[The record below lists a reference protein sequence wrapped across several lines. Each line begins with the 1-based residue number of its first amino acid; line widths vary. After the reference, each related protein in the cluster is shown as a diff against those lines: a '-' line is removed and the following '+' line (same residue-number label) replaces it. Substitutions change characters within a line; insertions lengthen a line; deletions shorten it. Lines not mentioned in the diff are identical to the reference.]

1 MFKLY
6 FLGVVVVVVIV
17 NTTNPKLAC
26 SSSISSSGGGGSS
39 SRPKEFEI
47 SFVVM
52 TITSPSLQHKV
63 MFTWSNNASLQRT
76 LSIHPHQL
84 YFLIFSSH
92 DLSAPV
98 LSSHSEVSQL
108 LFFGQSTS
116 NRITQ

>member
-1 MFKLY
+1 M
-6 FLGVVVVVVIV
+6 VIV

-26 SSSISSSGGGGSS
+26 SSSISIIGGGGSSS

-47 SFVVM
+47 LFVVI
-52 TITSPSLQHKV
+52 TITSPSPQHKV